1 MAKAYLKKKE
11 KFLWALFSGYI
22 LYGLN
27 YAQMQTDSN
36 AFITFETRE
45 TAMKAIRELNYT
57 KLDDFPICFS
67 HDDDETG
74 RILIEGKTYVVAQD
88 FDPDIEFSQIHDA
101 FTSFWDIISREIITA
116 KRKRQVYAYMIYQ
129 NVKYASNWR
138 FERCLNQ
145 LNIMLHSII
154 QSFWTATFKNS

>member
-1 MAKAYLKKKE
+1 ML
-11 KFLWALFSGYI
+11 
-22 LYGLN
+22 
-27 YAQMQTDSN
+27 TDSN

-74 RILIEGKTYVVAQD
+74 RILMDGKTYVVAQN

-101 FTSFWDIISREIITA
+101 FTSF
-116 KRKRQVYAYMIYQ
+116 
-129 NVKYASNWR
+129 
-138 FERCLNQ
+138 
-145 LNIMLHSII
+145 
-154 QSFWTATFKNS
+154 